1 MKLFS
6 SELNLFIIGFI
17 SQESN
22 LSKNKLFLQLIGD
35 MFILIKT
42 PVPPLLFF
50 VITIIGRFYQLATL
64 LKSAM
69 ELLQIATA

>member
-6 SELNLFIIGFI
+6 SELNPFIIGFI

-22 LSKNKLFLQLIGD
+22 LSKNKLFLQLIED

-42 PVPPLLFF
+42 PVSPHLFF
-50 VITIIGRFYQLATL
+50 RDNYNWPFLPASDV
-64 LKSAM
+64 KVK
-69 ELLQIATA
+69 